1 MRRRAGIPRAAAF
14 WLAAL
19 LILASVAGSVHYH
32 PGAGQAGAAIR
43 AQQGAS
49 SEPGA
54 PCPACRAA
62 RHPAP
67 EPGSPEWIA
76 VRAAAAPFEPYVP
89 TAILADAFR
98 SPRSSRGPPAVA

>member
-1 MRRRAGIPRAAAF
+1 MPKRTGTPRAAAF
-14 WLAAL
+14 WLAVL
-19 LILASVAGSVHYH
+19 LILASAAGSVHYH
-32 PGAGQAGAAIR
+32 PGAGRAGAAIR

-54 PCPACRAA
+54 PCPACRTA

-67 EPGSPEWIA
+67 EPGSPELMGVPSA
-76 VRAAAAPFEPYVP
+76 PAPFEPCAP
-89 TAILADAFR
+89 TSPLADSFR